1 MRLPVGCDGL
11 RKQTRINVLEYVTS
25 AAQAGVV
32 AYVLAHIDKG
42 VCLKPINKPKRRIRR
57 DLYSLAQ

>member
-1 MRLPVGCDGL
+1 M

>member
-42 VCLKPINKPKRRIRR
+42 VAYPINKPKRSTRR